1 MCGITG
7 FFNPESNFDPRPFL
21 KIATDSLAHRGPDA
35 SGTWAKTD
43 LAGLGHRR
51 LSIIDLSESANQPM
65 ISGNGRFVI
74 AFNGEIYNFSDVRKQ
89 LEDCGTIFK
98 SHSDTEVV
106 IEAFASWGTECVSR
120 FIGMFAF
127 AIFDLRT
134 CSLFLCRDRAGVKPL
149 HYFWDGHFFAFAS
162 EIRALREY
170 PPFRKNLNHQAVA
183 EFFQYGYI
191 SQPDSIYAN
200 VKKLPPGSWLQ
211 INLETKTPAI
221 TSYWDIRSFLTS
233 SPVQPNPEELENRL
247 EQLLCEAFS
256 YRMVADVEVGVFLSG
271 GLDSSLVTALL
282 TRSAGKKV
290 RTFTLGFNEAEID
303 ESPWAARI
311 ASHLGTSHTEFRLS
325 SSEAEKLIKE
335 LPDVYDEPFGDNS
348 AVSTLMLSRLVS
360 KEVKVVLSAD
370 GGDELFGGYDYYRKL
385 PSDFSFFTSFPEA
398 AKQFLAGAGK
408 IISRPGLQINI
419 NSLASSR
426 LKKLFR
432 NAAQI
437 VQSCRSSSSGN
448 FYRFMR
454 AIWQPYEIKNLLGD
468 YHEKR
473 FLLDDLTDNLS
484 LVEKMMA
491 WDLFYYIP
499 DDILTKVDRATMS
512 TGLEGRDPFLDH
524 RVIEMAL
531 QLPESM
537 KIRNTESKSVLRRL
551 LSRHMP
557 SELFERPKRGF
568 PIPLVQW
575 RTSETGRE
583 IAAEIDAFIAEGA
596 CGLNTKTVR
605 SELEFYRRS
614 SGNEFQI
621 WLLYV
626 FASWARRWLG

>member
-1 MCGITG
+1 
-7 FFNPESNFDPRPFL
+7 
-21 KIATDSLAHRGPDA
+21 
-35 SGTWAKTD
+35 
-43 LAGLGHRR
+43 
-51 LSIIDLSESANQPM
+51 
-65 ISGNGRFVI
+65 
-74 AFNGEIYNFSDVRKQ
+74 
-89 LEDCGTIFK
+89 
-98 SHSDTEVV
+98 
-106 IEAFASWGTECVSR
+106 
-120 FIGMFAF
+120 
-127 AIFDLRT
+127 RT
-134 CSLFLCRDRAGVKPL
+134 
-149 HYFWDGHFFAFAS
+149 
-162 EIRALREY
+162 
-170 PPFRKNLNHQAVA
+170 
-183 EFFQYGYI
+183 
-191 SQPDSIYAN
+191 
-200 VKKLPPGSWLQ
+200 
-211 INLETKTPAI
+211 
-221 TSYWDIRSFLTS
+221 
-233 SPVQPNPEELENRL
+233 
-247 EQLLCEAFS
+247 
-256 YRMVADVEVGVFLSG
+256 
-271 GLDSSLVTALL
+271 
-282 TRSAGKKV
+282 AGKKV
-290 RTFTLGFNEAEID
+290 RTFTLGFNETEID

-311 ASHLGTSHTEFRLS
+311 ASHLGTSHKEFRLS
-325 SSEAEKLIKE
+325 SSEAENLIKE

-385 PSDFSFFTSFPEA
+385 PSDFNFFVRFPEA
-398 AKQFLAGAGK
+398 AKKLLAGAEK
-408 IISRPGLQINI
+408 IIARPGLQNNI
-419 NSLASSR
+419 NSFACSR
-426 LKKLFR
+426 LKKFLR

-437 VQSCRSSSSGN
+437 VQSCRAPSSGN

-454 AIWQPYEIKNLLGD
+454 ANWQPYEISNLLGD

-473 FLLDDLTDNLS
+473 FSLDDLPDNLS

-537 KIRNTESKSVLRRL
+537 KIRNKESKSVLRCL
-551 LSRHMP
+551 LSRHIP

-568 PIPLVQW
+568 PIPLIQW
-575 RTSETGRE
+575 RTNETGHA

-596 CGLNTKTVR
+596 FGLNIKTVR

-626 FASWARRWLG
+626 FASWARRWL